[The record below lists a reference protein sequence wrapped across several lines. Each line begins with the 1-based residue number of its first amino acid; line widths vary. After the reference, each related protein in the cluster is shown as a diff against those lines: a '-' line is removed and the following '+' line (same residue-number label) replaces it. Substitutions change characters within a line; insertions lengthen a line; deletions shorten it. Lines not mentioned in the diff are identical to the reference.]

1 MADIS
6 KIRLPSDNTTYNLKD
21 ARFWY
26 GTSSTTATTQTKVT
40 TITNFTSDNLQN
52 GVKVTVAFSTAQSY
66 NGTPRLNVSS
76 TGAKDI
82 RYNTAEYA
90 GLNAWKAGDIVTFTY
105 NGSNWYIDKR
115 DYLTLSDLPIYDG
128 TVT

>member
-6 KIRLPSDNTTYNLKD
+6 KIKLPSDTTTYNVKD

-26 GTSSTTATTQTKVT
+26 GTSSTTATTQTKAT
-40 TITNFTSDNLQN
+40 TITNFTSDSLQN

-90 GLNAWKAGDIVTFTY
+90 GFNAWKAGDIVTFTY
-105 NGSNWYIDKR
+105 NGSNWYMDKR

-128 TVT
+128 TVV